1 MTGSIRDCVTLNNGV
16 EMPQIGIGVLGIG
29 DHSTV
34 IRAVLDALDA
44 GYRSIDTASVYS
56 NERGVGEAIRQSD
69 VQREDLFI
77 TTKVWNDAQREG
89 RTLAAFDESLARLD
103 LEYLD
108 LYLVHWPVEGHY
120 KQTWQELESI
130 YRSGRARAIGV
141 CNFMPHHINDL
152 LTVTQVTPSVNQVEF
167 HPLLVQPKL
176 MHVCRDHGIQLEAW
190 GPLMKGHFDSVRTI
204 VDIAARYRKTPAQ
217 VVLRWHL
224 QHGVV
229 AIPKSSRRARII
241 ENADLYDFVLDAQ
254 DMDMLDALNAG
265 KRFGPDPYDFDF

>member
-1 MTGSIRDCVTLNNGV
+1 
-16 EMPQIGIGVLGIG
+16 MPRLGFGVLGVG
-29 DHSTV
+29 DQPAV
-34 IRAVLDALDA
+34 VRAVLEALDA
-44 GYRSIDTASVYS
+44 GYRSIDTASVYG
-56 NERGVGEAIRQSD
+56 NERGVGEALKQSD
-69 VQREDLFI
+69 VLREDLFI

-103 LEYLD
+103 LDYID

-120 KQTWQELESI
+120 RKTWQELESI

-141 CNFMPHHINDL
+141 CNFMPHHIDDL
-152 LTVTQVTPSVNQVEF
+152 LTTAQLTPSVNQVEF

-176 MHVCRDHGIQLEAW
+176 MHLCRDRGIQLEAW
-190 GPLMKGHFDSVRTI
+190 GPLMKGHLDSVRPI
-204 VDIAARYRKTPAQ
+204 VEIAARYRKTPAQ

-229 AIPKSSRRARII
+229 AIPKSSQRARIT
-241 ENADLYDFVLDAQ
+241 ENANLYDFVLDAQ
-254 DMDMLDALNAG
+254 DMDLLDALNEG

>member
-1 MTGSIRDCVTLNNGV
+1 MTGSIRDRVTLNNGI
-16 EMPQIGIGVLGIG
+16 EMPQLGFGVLGVG
-29 DHSTV
+29 DHSAV

-44 GYRSIDTASVYS
+44 GYRSIDTASVYG

-69 VQREDLFI
+69 VPREDLFI

-108 LYLVHWPVEGHY
+108 LYLVHWPVEDHY

-141 CNFMPHHINDL
+141 CNFMPHHIHDL
-152 LTVTQVTPSVNQVEF
+152 LTATQVIPSVNQVEF
-167 HPLLVQPKL
+167 HPLLVQPEL

-204 VDIAARYRKTPAQ
+204 VDLAARYRKTPAQ
-217 VVLRWHL
+217 VVLRWHQ

-229 AIPKSSRRARII
+229 AIPKSSRRARIT